1 MFEALKK
8 YKYLII
14 IVLVLVAA
22 FIGYTIYTSGSPTD
36 SASLQR
42 TTVDG
47 SGNIVAVQS
56 SGTNIPD
63 NDLAKTF
70 VDQLL
75 IIRGIEIKTAIFKD
89 PVFLGL
95 VDNHK
100 GIDPQLIGRP
110 NPFAPVGKDVGPEPT
125 NYQDVNG
132 SVIQSTNGVPITEGS
147 DSSVGSNSSLNSK
160 STISPSTF
168 GNSSTSLENV
178 ASSVAS
184 STASSSSS
192 STSGSKTT
200 KATTTKA
207 R

>member
-1 MFEALKK
+1 MLETLKK
-8 YKYLII
+8 FKYLII

-22 FIGYTIYTSGSPTD
+22 FIGYTIYTSGDTSSS
-36 SASLQR
+36 SALQK
-42 TTVDG
+42 TVVDG
-47 SGNIVAVQS
+47 SGNIVSIPS
-56 SGTNIPD
+56 SGASIPD

-110 NPFAPVGKDVGPEPT
+110 NPFAPVGKDVGPEPI

-132 SVIQSTNGVPITEGS
+132 TVIQSTNGVPVTEGS
-147 DSSVGSNSSLNSK
+147 DSNVSKNSK
-160 STISPSTF
+160 STISPATF
-168 GNSSTSLENV
+168 GDSTTSPEDV
-178 ASSVAS
+178 APAVA
-184 STASSSSS
+184 TSSSAGTATSS
-192 STSGSKTT
+192 PSGSKTT